1 MSQISILSVSSTPS
15 VPTTFETDSGDAVP
29 VANTLIV
36 TGAGG
41 ITTSGAGNVLTI
53 TGTEDANEFVADSGS
68 AMPAAGILNV
78 LGGTGTTTTAAGNT
92 ITIDA
97 DGSVPLLFLTQS
109 GNATPAA
116 NDISIVGISGITTS
130 GAGSVVTINNLRDLS
145 PYVVDPTAGDSE
157 YTTITA
163 AITQAVVDGAT
174 DTNRATIYVKP
185 GTYAESVALAPGIDI
200 VGCGGRNAVL
210 DDLTTTDGMGRN
222 IFPTITGAVTD
233 SASGTATISYMR
245 IAPSTDVDCLTA
257 TAGTTHLY
265 NCFLDSTGTAVGCI
279 VANAG
284 DVYCF
289 KCIFLITFP
298 SSDVL
303 NMSHA
308 SSHVIFDD
316 CCSGAGSNGTIR
328 CTAGALEVYGGV
340 YAGGI
345 IVDGAAVQVRE
356 GARFRQQGTGDG
368 SIDMDSGTLQIH
380 GAVLAGTTG
389 GLTGSGG
396 TVTVTGGFN
405 EDEKPLISNA
415 FTGTVVPQSFGMG
428 CVQWRGGWS
437 IYPTLV
443 SSFPYTMLET
453 DSYLSV
459 GGTGARTV
467 NLLATGRLTGQ
478 TVIIKDAAANSSS
491 SGNITIQGN
500 GVNIIGTAS
509 ASSYVLSVD
518 GASVSLLYNGTAWEV
533 F

>member
-1 MSQISILSVSSTPS
+1 MSQISSLSTSSNPS
-15 VPTTFETDSGDAVP
+15 IPTSFDADTGVAVP
-29 VANTLIV
+29 VANILVV
-36 TGAGG
+36 TGTGG

-53 TGTEDANEFVADSGS
+53 TGSEDANEFVTDGGTAIPVG
-68 AMPAAGILNV
+68 GILNV
-78 LGGTGTTTTAAGNT
+78 LGGTGVSTAGVGDT
-92 ITIDA
+92 ITITA
-97 DGSVPLLFLTQS
+97 SGSVPLEFLTQS

-130 GAGSVVTINNLRDLS
+130 GAGAVVTINNLRDLS
-145 PYVVDPTAGDSE
+145 NYVVSPIAGNSE

-163 AITQAVVDGAT
+163 AITQAVADGAT
-174 DTNRATIYVKP
+174 DSNRATIYVKP
-185 GTYAESVALAPGIDI
+185 GTYAANVALAPGIDI

-210 DDLTTTDGMGRN
+210 DDLTTTDGMGTN
-222 IFPTITGAVTD
+222 LFPVITGAVTD

-245 IAPSTDVDCLTA
+245 IAPTAAADCLTA

-265 NCFLDSTGTAVGCI
+265 NCLLHSTQTAVGCI

-308 SSHVIFDD
+308 SSHVIFHE

-328 CTAGALEVYGGV
+328 CTAGALEIYGGV
-340 YAGGI
+340 FAGG
-345 IVDGAAVQVRE
+345 VLNNGANVQVRD
-356 GARFRQQGTGDG
+356 GARLRQQGTGDG
-368 SIDMDSGTLQIH
+368 SIDMDSGSLQLH

-389 GLTGSGG
+389 GLTGGGG
-396 TVTVTGGFN
+396 TVTITGCFN
-405 EDEKPLISNA
+405 EDEKPAISND
-415 FTGTVVPQSFGMG
+415 FTGTVVAQSFGMG

-478 TVIIKDAAANSSS
+478 TVIIKDAALNSSS
-491 SGNITIQGN
+491 SGNITISGN
-500 GVNIIGTAS
+500 GVNILGTSS
-509 ASSYVLSVD
+509 AATYVLSTN